1 MKVAVIGSR
10 RLWLDDL
17 GEYLPKSTEE
27 IVSGGAKGI
36 DTCAKEYA
44 EKHGIKYT
52 EFRPDYRRF
61 GRGAPLKRNLQ
72 IIEYA
77 DRVIAV
83 WDGKSRGTRYVVDQC
98 SELKK
103 PITVVLIE

>member
-52 EFRPDYRRF
+52 EFRSDYRRF
-61 GRGAPLKRNLQ
+61 GRGALLKRNLQ

-83 WDGKSRGTRYVVDQC
+83 WDGKSRGTRYVVDRC